1 MKTGTSLVP
10 VSEDKI
16 RNYES
21 LDCVRAAIQRGE
33 LTENDLF
40 TTVCN
45 VQAICDDLAH
55 ELYRVISYIPANT
68 NSTDNKL
75 LNHCDIAGIGGN
87 TDVQVGS
94 CVNHA
99 SDGLVDITTS
109 VQSLITTET
118 TNKVSCSDYET
129 CCANWDLCISC
140 LKSCPGLDCT
150 GSDKV
155 SCSDYESCCSN
166 WNNCISCLKACAG
179 LDCTGTLV
187 ASDLDTINTC
197 IACLNACPGLDC
209 AGDVTKTEV
218 NAMFTLIGTTLTI
231 TSVV

>member
-1 MKTGTSLVP
+1 VPKQYVKSGTSLVP

-21 LDCVRAAIQRGE
+21 LECVRVAIQRGE

-55 ELYRVISYIPANT
+55 ELYRVISYIPADT
-68 NSTDNKL
+68 NNTDNKL
-75 LNHCDIAGIGGN
+75 LNHCDISGIGGN

-109 VQSLITTET
+109 VQNLITTET
-118 TNKVSCSDYET
+118 TNKVSCSDYQT
-129 CCANWDLCISC
+129 FTTDIS
-140 LKSCPGLDCT
+140 SCPGL
-150 GSDKV
+150 S
-155 SCSDYESCCSN
+155 
-166 WNNCISCLKACAG
+166 
-179 LDCTGTLV
+179 CTGTLV
-187 ASDLDTINTC
+187 ASDLNPINTC
-197 IACLNACPGLDC
+197 ISCLKACPGLDC
-209 AGDVTKTEV
+209 TGNVTGTQV
-218 NAMFTLIGTTLTI
+218 NAMFELNGNVLTI
-231 TSVV
+231 KRINV